1 MKLSRFIPVS
11 GIYKICNTK
20 NGKVY
25 IGQAKNIRLR
35 WSSHVDELVSNKH
48 CNKDLLEDFQRY
60 GFEVF
65 TVELIE
71 KCKPDKDV
79 LLSRERYW
87 ISQYCKQGIV
97 LYNRHT
103 DKFWY
108 VENEGKNYSEIMSDN
123 AKRQRDSFAKG

>member
-20 NGKVY
+20 NGKIY
-25 IGQAKNIRLR
+25 IGQAKNVRLR
-35 WSSHVDELVSNKH
+35 WSSHVDELFSNRH

-60 GFEVF
+60 GSKAF

-71 KCKPDKDV
+71 KCKPDKDI
-79 LLSRERYW
+79 LLSKERYW
-87 ISQYCKQGIV
+87 ISKYYKQGVI
-97 LYNRHT
+97 LYNKNI

-108 VENEGKNYSEIMSDN
+108 IENDGKNYSEVMIDDE
-123 AKRQRDSFAKG
+123 AKRQRDTGRI